1 MPEVFATIATFGRLR
16 WRLIR
21 GAIRLG
27 GVQQLGAVLG
37 IAIAVI
43 AGVAGFVAGLFV
55 ERLDANVADV
65 RVFAITGL
73 VVATMAF
80 GVIAGVS
87 QSVDPRVIATE
98 PLTDI
103 QRAAGILAA
112 VALGP
117 VGLATA
123 VVGAGLALGAVDG
136 AMSVPILIL
145 ATGSWLASLLLAA
158 RTVTNA
164 LAMLAARFPRGG
176 QLVVGITGLVFY
188 GAFQIIPAWL
198 SGLDES
204 DRHRVAEALR
214 FSPPGQI
221 AAAFDDAGSNPG
233 QAVVHV
239 ALASLWL
246 PVLAAVFVATTTRLG
261 ETVSRSGTQSSSA
274 DRGRLGRTVRRWCGT
289 GPTGA
294 LAWRFI
300 LVRLRTPRTLLET
313 ITGSALG
320 VGAVLIPSLVSDTP
334 GSGAVLVGGAI
345 QLAVLFGA
353 GNTFG
358 NSGPPIIYEFLAGA
372 DPRTFV
378 RAAARGVMIVAAPL
392 ALIGPLLTTAITG
405 EWAYFLAGV
414 GVGVGGLFAGTGA
427 AVVQS
432 ALVPIAIPESDNPFA
447 GGESGKG
454 IVAAL
459 LLVCV
464 LTGLAVATVP
474 IAILLIWATF
484 TGNVIIITVS
494 GLATVLA
501 GWVVMR
507 LGERIATARIM
518 NHEPEFMAAVTP
530 AR

>member
-1 MPEVFATIATFGRLR
+1 MIATIATFGRLR

-21 GAIRLG
+21 GAVRLG

-37 IAIAVI
+37 LVMAS
-43 AGVAGFVAGLFV
+43 VAGASGFFAGLFI
-55 ERLDANVADV
+55 ERIDTNVADL

-73 VVATMAF
+73 VTATLAF

-87 QSVDPRVIATE
+87 QSVDPRVVATE
-98 PLTDI
+98 PLTDLE
-103 QRAAGILAA
+103 RAAGILAT

-117 VGLATA
+117 VGLATT
-123 VVGAGLALGAVDG
+123 VVGAGLAIGAVDG
-136 AMSVPILIL
+136 ALSIPILAL
-145 ATGSWLASLLLAA
+145 ATVSWLASLLFAA
-158 RTVTNA
+158 RTVTNTLA
-164 LAMLAARFPRGG
+164 LLAARFPRAG
-176 QLVVGITGLVFY
+176 QLIVGVTGLAFY
-188 GAFQIIPAWL
+188 GAFQVVPAWL
-198 SGLDES
+198 SRLDEA
-204 DRHRVAEALR
+204 DRHRVADALR
-214 FSPPGQI
+214 FTPPGQI
-221 AAAFDDAGSNPG
+221 ASAFERVGSQP
-233 QAVVHV
+233 ALALLHVV
-239 ALASLWL
+239 LASLWI
-246 PVLAAVFVATTTRLG
+246 PVLAAIFVATTTRLG
-261 ETVSRSGTQSSSA
+261 GTVSHTGAKSSSP
-274 DRGRLGRTVRRWCGT
+274 DRRRIGQLVRRWCGT
-289 GPTGA
+289 GPAGA

-320 VGAVLIPSLVSDTP
+320 VGAVLIPSLVGDTP

-372 DPRTFV
+372 EPPTFV
-378 RAAARGVMIVAAPL
+378 RGAARAVLIVAAPL

-405 EWAYFLAGV
+405 EWSYLPAGV
-414 GVGVGGLFAGTGA
+414 GVGIGGLFAGTGA
-427 AVVQS
+427 AIVQS

-464 LTGLAVATVP
+464 LTGLAVVTVP
-474 IAILLIWATF
+474 IAVLLIWATF
-484 TGNVIIITVS
+484 TGNVIFTTVCAV
-494 GLATVLA
+494 ATVFA
-501 GWVVMR
+501 GWFVMR
-507 LGERIATARIM
+507 LGERIATARIT
-518 NHEPEFMAAVTP
+518 NHEPEFVAAVTP

>member
-1 MPEVFATIATFGRLR
+1 MIATIATFGRLR

-37 IAIAVI
+37 LAMAIIAAV
-43 AGVAGFVAGLFV
+43 GGFFAGLFID
-55 ERLDANVADV
+55 RIDANVADL

-73 VVATMAF
+73 VAATLAF
-80 GVIAGVS
+80 GVIAGVT
-87 QSVDPRVIATE
+87 QSVDPRVIAAE

-103 QRAAGILAA
+103 ERAAGILAT

-117 VGLATA
+117 VGLATIA
-123 VVGAGLALGAVDG
+123 IGAGLAIGAVDG
-136 AMSVPILIL
+136 AGSVPILAL
-145 ATGSWLASLLLAA
+145 AIGSWLASLLLAA

-164 LAMLAARFPRGG
+164 LALLAARFPRGG
-176 QLVVGITGLVFY
+176 QLIVGVTGLAFY
-188 GAFQIIPAWL
+188 AAFQLVPAWL
-198 SGLDES
+198 SRLDEA
-204 DRHRVAEALR
+204 DRHRVADALR
-214 FSPPGQI
+214 FAPPGQI
-221 AAAFDDAGSNPG
+221 ASAFEKVGSEPG
-233 QAVVHV
+233 MALLHVVV
-239 ALASLWL
+239 ASLWIPL
-246 PVLAAVFVATTTRLG
+246 LAAVFVSTTTRLG
-261 ETVSRSGTQSSSA
+261 ATVSRSGVKSSA
-274 DRGRLGRTVRRWCGT
+274 PDRHRMGRLVRYWCGS
-289 GPTGA
+289 GPAGA

-320 VGAVLIPSLVSDTP
+320 VGAVLIPSLVGDTP

-378 RAAARGVMIVAAPL
+378 RGGARAVLIVAAPL

-405 EWAYFLAGV
+405 EWSYFAAGIGV
-414 GVGVGGLFAGTGA
+414 GIGGLFAGTGA

-464 LTGLAVATVP
+464 LTGLAVVTVP
-474 IAILLIWATF
+474 IAVLLVWATF
-484 TGNVIIITVS
+484 TGDVIFTTVCAV
-494 GLATVLA
+494 ATVFA
-501 GWVVMR
+501 GWIVMR
-507 LGERIATARIM
+507 LGERIATAHIM
-518 NHEPEFMAAVTP
+518 NHEPEFVASVTP

>member
-1 MPEVFATIATFGRLR
+1 LLATIATFGKLR

-37 IAIAVI
+37 LAMAIIAAV
-43 AGVAGFVAGLFV
+43 GGFFAGLYI
-55 ERLDANVADV
+55 ERIDGNVADV

-73 VVATMAF
+73 VAATLAF

-98 PLTDI
+98 PLTEI
-103 QRAAGILAA
+103 ERAAGILAA

-117 VGLATA
+117 VGLATTA
-123 VVGAGLALGAVDG
+123 VGVGLAIGAVDG
-136 AMSVPILIL
+136 ALSIPILAL
-145 ATGSWLASLLLAA
+145 ATASWLASLLFAA
-158 RTVTNA
+158 RTVTNSLA
-164 LAMLAARFPRGG
+164 LLAARFPRGG
-176 QLVVGITGLVFY
+176 QLIVGVTGLAFY
-188 GAFQIIPAWL
+188 AAFQVVPAWL
-198 SGLDES
+198 SRLDET
-204 DRHRVAEALR
+204 DRHRVADVMR
-214 FSPPGQI
+214 FTPPGQI
-221 AAAFDDAGSNPG
+221 ASAFEKAGAEPG
-233 QAVVHV
+233 MAIVHV
-239 ALASLWL
+239 VLASLWI
-246 PVLAAVFVATTTRLG
+246 PALAAIFVSTTTRLG
-261 ETVSRSGTQSSSA
+261 GTVSHSGAKSSSP
-274 DRGRLGRTVRRWCGT
+274 DRHRFGRLVRGWCGP
-289 GPTGA
+289 GPAGA

-320 VGAVLIPSLVSDTP
+320 VGAVLIPSLVGDTP

-378 RAAARGVMIVAAPL
+378 RGAARAVLIVAAPL

-405 EWAYFLAGV
+405 EWSYFAAGV
-414 GVGVGGLFAGTGA
+414 GVGVGGLLAGTGA

-464 LTGLAVATVP
+464 LTGLAIVTIP
-474 IAILLIWATF
+474 IALLLIWATF
-484 TGNVIIITVS
+484 TGNVIFTTVCAA
-494 GLATVLA
+494 ATVFA

-507 LGERIATARIM
+507 MGERIATARIM
-518 NHEPEFMAAVTP
+518 NHEPEFIASVTP